1 MFKMIKILLCL
12 SCITLPLF
20 AQTPFILEKFSTAH
34 IVVKTHSNELLG
46 RYKANISELLHEYAQ
61 DLNISVTNKS
71 NRVLGV
77 DIQIKKINKNLS
89 IIDLELFIHEP
100 TIRLEDKEEVFSI
113 VYQNS
118 LIFVVKD
125 IEEDI
130 EDNLITLLEEL
141 QTQYQEDNE

>member
-1 MFKMIKILLCL
+1 
-12 SCITLPLF
+12 
-20 AQTPFILEKFSTAH
+20 TAH
-34 IVVKTHSNELLG
+34 IVVKTHNNELLG

-77 DIQIKKINKNLS
+77 DIQIKKFNKNLS